1 MEIVKKVMI
10 KDFDHFK
17 NRGFG
22 DPMNMHP
29 EANKHFT
36 NFLTVLQDDKW
47 KSMRNMVTPIF
58 TSGKIKATL
67 PLVNEAA
74 FGLTKHLESLEFQDN
89 INAKEQ
95 FSKFTGEV
103 LGKLGCGI
111 EPNVFTSQNDNE
123 YWKQVLT
130 HNICHND
137 MSKIVIPLSGVN
149 FRIINVTFLS
159 SDLACYRYM

>member
-123 YWKQVLT
+123 YYKQVLT
-130 HNICHND
+130 IFFIMTGTIIMC
-137 MSKIVIPLSGVN
+137 IEIFVI
-149 FRIINVTFLS
+149 
-159 SDLACYRYM
+159 

>member
-22 DPMNMHP
+22 DPDNMHP
-29 EANKHFT
+29 ESNKHFKT
-36 NFLTVLQDDKW
+36 FLTVLHDDKW
-47 KSMRNMVTPIF
+47 KSMRNMMTPIF

-74 FGLTKHLESLEFQDN
+74 FALTKYLESLESLDN

-103 LGKLGCGI
+103 LGKLACGI

-123 YWKQVLT
+123 YYKQVLT
-130 HNICHND
+130 D
-137 MSKIVIPLSGVN
+137 TTYS
-149 FRIINVTFLS
+149 
-159 SDLACYRYM
+159 